1 MVSSVC
7 IKAIYDQ
14 YFQHKARIGS
24 PFLIKLFKSAAIAQG
39 FSVFCFAFFMWQFVQ
54 NAVRTLI
61 EFVSQ
66 LQFRSSLKYLLAV
79 PIAICFICQLLNNYF
94 LLKAQPFYVKLTL
107 EPTNDFALYS

>member
-7 IKAIYDQ
+7 IKAIYDL

-24 PFLIKLFKSAAIAQG
+24 PFLFEFLFKSAAIAQG
-39 FSVFCFAFFMWQFVQ
+39 FSVFCFAIFMWQFVP

-66 LQFRSSLKYLLAV
+66 LQVRCSLKYLLAV
-79 PIAICFICQLLNNYF
+79 P
-94 LLKAQPFYVKLTL
+94 
-107 EPTNDFALYS
+107 

>member
-24 PFLIKLFKSAAIAQG
+24 PFLIEVLFKSAVIAQG
-39 FSVFCFAFFMWQFVQ
+39 FSVFCPAIFMWQFVQ

-79 PIAICFICQLLNNYF
+79 PIAIYF
-94 LLKAQPFYVKLTL
+94 MC
-107 EPTNDFALYS
+107 